1 MSKRQQLSKRRFL
14 NSKQGLLFLVFA
26 VVLWALSALSN
37 SYTTTVPVKVILNP
51 DSEAF
56 IPLSN
61 SVEVPA
67 RVSSTGFSV
76 LYRRFF
82 PRKIE
87 LSISKLPITDL
98 ENPAVPTAVLQKAY
112 VDKYS
117 NSNRILSFVAESAD
131 MPITLA
137 TRKSFAPVLLQLPLA
152 KGYQLVSPLKYD
164 VDSVSAFGSKAVLS
178 QLNQAVFK
186 LNSKDEIKSYFSLQ
200 AKMVDSIANLAYWSS
215 ELIQVSGKVDRYSD
229 VSYEL
234 PLTRI
239 NVPESIS
246 IALTPNQVEVKFA
259 APLSILRAFNVAD
272 LRAEVDFQ
280 KSESG
285 QIPIQILG
293 LPSEA
298 KQLSILPPSVSY
310 FVVE

>member
-1 MSKRQQLSKRRFL
+1 MA
-14 NSKQGLLFLVFA
+14 FA

-51 DSEAF
+51 DSETF

-61 SVEVPA
+61 SFEVPA

-98 ENPAVPTAVLQKAY
+98 ENPAVSTAFLRKAY
-112 VDKYS
+112 VAKYS
-117 NSNRILSFVAESAD
+117 KSYRILSFVMETTD
-131 MPITLA
+131 LPITLA
-137 TRKSFAPVLLQLPLA
+137 TRKSFAPVVLQPPLA

-178 QLNQAVFK
+178 ELNRAVFV
-186 LNSKDEIKSYFSLQ
+186 LDPENEIKSDFSLQ
-200 AKMVDSIANLAYWSS
+200 AKMIDSIANLAYWSS
-215 ELIQVSGKVDRYSD
+215 EFIQVSGKVDRYSD

-234 PLTRI
+234 PLMRI
-239 NVPESIS
+239 NVPESIA

-259 APLSILRAFNVAD
+259 APLSSLRAFSVTD